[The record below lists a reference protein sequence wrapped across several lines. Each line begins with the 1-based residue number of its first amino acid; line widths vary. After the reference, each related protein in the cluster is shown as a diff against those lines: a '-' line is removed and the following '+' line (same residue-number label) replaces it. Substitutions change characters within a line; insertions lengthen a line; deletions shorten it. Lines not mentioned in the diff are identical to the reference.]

1 MLLELEIRDLA
12 IFANARAEF
21 GPGFTCLTGET
32 GAGKSVFLSAL
43 QLLRGARADA
53 ELVRRG
59 SEKATVCARVR
70 VPSDPV
76 LATLL
81 ATIGAEPE
89 DGEILI
95 SREIQATGRSRIRIG
110 GATATLKDLSS
121 VTARLFDLHSQHAE
135 QRLLSRTDHASL
147 LADLAGETEL
157 LRRCRE
163 SHSEWRRALEGARE
177 WRERSEATERNREFT
192 EFQHRE
198 LAEAELAVGEEE
210 ELERKLS
217 VLSQAS
223 QIAEWSGQSR
233 QILAEGSALERQ
245 LALLAKSMGK
255 LCAADPTLSPAL
267 EALRESRERLA
278 EIGSLL
284 DGYDVP
290 DEADP
295 AQLDRMNARLARIQK
310 LKSRHRTDLAGLV
323 ALRDRLEK
331 ELALVEEGAGEAA
344 RLETRA
350 AALGEQTVELGRKLA
365 KTQAAAAVELDRDV
379 TASLDSL
386 GMEGAAF
393 RTRLEER
400 TEPGPDGLVKAVFE
414 LCPNPGEGWREL
426 SEVASGGEAS
436 RIMLA
441 IESRLAE
448 VDPVPLLVFDE
459 VDAGVSGTVAHHVG
473 TALRELSRQRQVVAI
488 THLHQV
494 AAVADRHLS
503 IQKST
508 RDGRTFSEVRDL
520 EREGRIQELSRMLG
534 RPEDPAVRAH
544 ALSLL
549 VGAP

>member
-59 SEKATVCARVR
+59 SEKAIVSARVQ
-70 VPSDPV
+70 VPPDPV
-76 LATLL
+76 LTALL
-81 ATIGAEPE
+81 AAIGAEPE
-89 DGEILI
+89 EGEILI

-110 GATATLKDLSS
+110 GTTASLKDLAS
-121 VTARLFDLHSQHAE
+121 VTARLFDLHGQHAE
-135 QRLLSRTDHASL
+135 QRLLSRTDHAPL
-147 LADLAGETEL
+147 LADLAGETDL
-157 LRRCRE
+157 LRLCRE
-163 SHSEWRRALEGARE
+163 SHSEWRRTLERSRE
-177 WRERSEATERNREFT
+177 LRERAEAAERNT

-210 ELERKLS
+210 DLERKLS
-217 VLSQAS
+217 VLSQAG

-290 DEADP
+290 DEVDP

-331 ELALVEEGAGEAA
+331 ELALVEEGAGEAS
-344 RLETRA
+344 RLEAQA
-350 AALGEQTVELGRKLA
+350 AVLRDRTVDLGRKLA
-365 KTQAAAAVELDRDV
+365 TSQAAAALELDRDV
-379 TASLDSL
+379 TSSLNSL

-400 TEPGPDGLVKAVFE
+400 IEPGPDGLVRAVFE

-508 RDGRTFSEVRDL
+508 RDGRTYSEVRDL

>member
-59 SEKATVCARVR
+59 SEKAVVCARVGIA
-70 VPSDPV
+70 PDPV

-81 ATIGAEPE
+81 TSIGAEPE

-95 SREIQATGRSRIRIG
+95 SREIQASGRSRIRIG
-110 GATATLKDLSS
+110 GTTASLKDLAA
-121 VTARLFDLHSQHAE
+121 VTARLFDLHGQHAE
-135 QRLLSRTDHASL
+135 QRLLSRTDHAPL

-157 LRRCRE
+157 LRHYRE
-163 SHSEWRRALEGARE
+163 SHSEWRRTLERARE
-177 WRERSEATERNREFT
+177 LRERAELAERNREFT

-198 LAEAELAVGEEE
+198 LAEAELALGEEE

-217 VLSQAS
+217 VLSQAG
-223 QIAEWSGQSR
+223 QIADWSGQSR

-255 LCAADPTLSPAL
+255 LCAADPSLSTAL
-267 EALRESRERLA
+267 DALRESRERLG
-278 EIGSLL
+278 EVSSIL
-284 DGYDVP
+284 DGYEVP
-290 DEADP
+290 DQVDP
-295 AQLDRMNARLARIQK
+295 AQLDRMNARLSRIQK

-331 ELALVEEGAGEAA
+331 ELALVEDGAGEAA
-344 RLETRA
+344 RLDSQA
-350 AALGEQTVELGRKLA
+350 AALREKALELGRKLA
-365 KTQAAAAVELDRDV
+365 KAQTAAATDLDRDV
-379 TASLDSL
+379 TASLNSL

-400 TEPGPDGLVKAVFE
+400 AEPGPDGLLRAVFE

-473 TALRELSRQRQVVAI
+473 AALRELSRQRQVVAI

-494 AAVADRHLS
+494 AAMADRHLS

-508 RDGRTFSEVRDL
+508 RDGRTSSEVRDL
-520 EREGRIQELSRMLG
+520 DREGRIQELSRMLG